1 MNIERKKVYSY
12 FFKNE
17 FRLHVDQVGPC
28 TKTER
33 AQGTAKKSN
42 GIGVSILQQQLCTD
56 CTI

>member
-1 MNIERKKVYSY
+1 MKEKKVISY

-33 AQGTAKKSN
+33 AQGTAKKAT
-42 GIGVSILQQQLCTD
+42 VLV
-56 CTI
+56 